1 MNKKDKNHCFYGAS
15 LLSPVTIFLNEN
27 DYITPHLKPSND
39 VSLHRDKIQTA
50 YYHLQGKG
58 LDGLAPVTFLYLHS
72 YLLHSKLTCLLVPW
86 PQAWCLCSYTLFY
99 QISAWR
105 SAFHSALSSNDSAS
119 DRPSPTTHGQSRVPQ
134 SLFSHVLTFI
144 SSKPL
149 SVWSQLI
156 CLHVNYLSW
165 PTRTLRSVN
174 SKTQFVHYA
183 ALSPLPKP
191 AP

>member
-72 YLLHSKLTCLLVPW
+72 YLLHSKLTCLLVPC
-86 PQAWCLCSYTLFY
+86 PQALVLVLLYSYSLLPNLCMMVCFSFSSQLKRQCL
-99 QISAWR
+99 R
-105 SAFHSALSSNDSAS
+105 SAFPDYPWPKQGPPITLL
-119 DRPSPTTHGQSRVPQ
+119 TC
-134 SLFSHVLTFI
+134 SHFYFFKAFI
-144 SSKPL
+144 SMKST
-149 SVWSQLI
+149 
-156 CLHVNYLSW
+156 YLF
-165 PTRTLRSVN
+165 TC
-174 SKTQFVHYA
+174 
-183 ALSPLPKP
+183 
-191 AP
+191 